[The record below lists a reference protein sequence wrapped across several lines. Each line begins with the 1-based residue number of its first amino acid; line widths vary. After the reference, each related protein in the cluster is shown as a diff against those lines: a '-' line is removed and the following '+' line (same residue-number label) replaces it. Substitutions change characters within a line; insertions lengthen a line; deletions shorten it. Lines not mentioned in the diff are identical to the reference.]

1 MRRRQQGAGGGGEE
15 KQGAIVQEIDFF
27 APRIEASIVATR
39 DGTSHRSAAP
49 GAFASAQE

>member
-1 MRRRQQGAGGGGEE
+1 MRRAAPAGRRAREE

-49 GAFASAQE
+49 GGFASAQE